1 MDVDIYLQVLQ
12 DKDRLIKRTQLKR
25 SVYHV
30 LGKEDGEAGEEVS
43 YDSHLKS
50 HDSHLKLH
58 DSHLKLHDEEI
69 YDEDD
74 FYHQVCIKCMT
85 SVVCGHIYIIRF

>member
-1 MDVDIYLQVLQ
+1 MDVDIYVQVLQ

-30 LGKEDGEAGEEVS
+30 LGKKDGEAGEEVS

-50 HDSHLKLH
+50 H

-85 SVVCGHIYIIRF
+85 SVVCGHIYSIRF